1 MASSE
6 TKPEQEKKMK
16 DGSEPKGKWPKPQTG
31 GTPKKITTPGK
42 PGDSGP
48 GGAHPGTNRPKKKH
62 KPK

>member
-1 MASSE
+1 
-6 TKPEQEKKMK
+6 MK

-48 GGAHPGTNRPKKKH
+48 GGAHPGTNPPKKKH